1 MYRMQRNQI
10 NKINY
15 HNIRLVKFIIVFF
28 LILITYSQKSY
39 AQEILEVDEIEFSFT
54 GKQTFDDSQLK
65 DALAL
70 SKSKVFN
77 QKLVEG
83 DILKLKKYYF
93 VKVTKPVRIHFLIGC
108 RSIP

>member
-1 MYRMQRNQI
+1 MKSVSKILVYRMQRNQI

-15 HNIRLVKFIIVFF
+15 HNIRLFKLIIVFL
-28 LILITYSQKSY
+28 LILMAYSQQLS

-70 SKSKVFN
+70 
-77 QKLVEG
+77 
-83 DILKLKKYYF
+83 
-93 VKVTKPVRIHFLIGC
+93 
-108 RSIP
+108 